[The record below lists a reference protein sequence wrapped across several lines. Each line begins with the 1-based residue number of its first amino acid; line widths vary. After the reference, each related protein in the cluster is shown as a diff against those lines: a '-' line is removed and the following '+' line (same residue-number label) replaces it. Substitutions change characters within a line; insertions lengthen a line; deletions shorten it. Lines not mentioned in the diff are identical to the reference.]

1 MSYRSIVFAAAALA
15 LTACSQTPQ
24 PSAEDARATF
34 LRACERRLQNR
45 TNLSAQQIA
54 SFCPCF
60 ADAAATKHDMNR
72 LNAEMESGSND
83 VFKSTLQAEFD
94 QCKRTM

>member
-1 MSYRSIVFAAAALA
+1 MNYRSIVFAAAALA
-15 LTACSQTPQ
+15 LTACSQPPP
-24 PSAEDARATF
+24 PSAQDAKAAF

-45 TNLSAQQIA
+45 TNLSARQIA

-60 ADAAATKHDMNR
+60 ASAASAKHDMNR
-72 LNAEMESGSND
+72 LNAEMESGSD
-83 VFKSTLQAEFD
+83 DIFKSTLQAEFD